1 MAFINLRFSG
11 VRPNNGFDSR
21 LASSIWSIHVYGSP
35 MDSGN
40 LRRSI
45 KQVGSSSVRM
55 TFIYDGTQ
63 AYYLKYLQEGIGFVK
78 KHKGFIDNNVVNTVR
93 ELIYWSHYERTTYT
107 SIPSVQLNKARA
119 MGYERKMLQNS
130 GLSNRIISSGDR
142 ARLSKIYN
150 RRAKENDNEQFTSK
164 KAFEPITTGEK
175 KKYTFRIKDIV

>member
-1 MAFINLRFSG
+1 ML
-11 VRPNNGFDSR
+11 
-21 LASSIWSIHVYGSP
+21 
-35 MDSGN
+35 
-40 LRRSI
+40 RSI
-45 KQVGSSSVRM
+45 
-55 TFIYDGTQ
+55 
-63 AYYLKYLQEGIGFVK
+63 
-78 KHKGFIDNNVVNTVR
+78 KGFIDNNVVNTVR

-164 KAFEPITTGEK
+164 KAFEPITTSEK